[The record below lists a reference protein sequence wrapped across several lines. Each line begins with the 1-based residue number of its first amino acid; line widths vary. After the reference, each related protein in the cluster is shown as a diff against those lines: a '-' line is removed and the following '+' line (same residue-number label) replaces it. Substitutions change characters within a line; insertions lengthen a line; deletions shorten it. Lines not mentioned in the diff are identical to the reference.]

1 MKQATK
7 LRQGS
12 DYYAA
17 GILRGERIVLA
28 QSITVIESTLASDQ
42 RLAAEIMEKVM
53 HATGG
58 SIRIGISGP
67 PGVGKSTF
75 IERFGH
81 QITSDGKKLAVLTI
95 DPSSP
100 RTKGSILGDKTRMSE
115 LATNPMAFIRPSASA
130 DALGGV
136 AHKTRE
142 TILLCEAAGFD
153 VVLIETVGVG
163 QSEIT
168 VKNMTDVFLLLMLAG
183 SGDEL
188 QGIKKGIME
197 MANLIVITK
206 ADGDN
211 IKRANEAKNEF
222 QHAIHL
228 LFSQQD
234 WIPKVLTAS
243 AVANEG
249 IAETWKEIHRYVDFQ
264 IKNNLFNENRNLQNI
279 THLHER
285 FQHLL
290 KSEIEQSA
298 EFQKARQELED
309 RVSARNLSPTRGGQL
324 LFEAFKSFIVG
335 RRS

>member
-1 MKQATK
+1 VKQATK

-28 QSITVIESTLASDQ
+28 QSITLIESTLPSDQ
-42 RLAAEIMEKVM
+42 QLAAEIMDKVI
-53 HATGG
+53 HATGN

-75 IERFGH
+75 IETFGSH
-81 QITSDGKKLAVLTI
+81 ITSDGKKLAVLTI

-153 VVLIETVGVG
+153 VVLVETVGVG
-163 QSEIT
+163 QSEVT

-197 MANLIVITK
+197 MADLIVITK

-211 IKRANEAKNEF
+211 IRRANEARNEF

-228 LFSQQD
+228 LFNQQD

-243 AVANEG
+243 AVANDG
-249 IAETWKEIHRYVDFQ
+249 IGEAWKEISQYVDFQ
-264 IKNNLFNENRNLQNI
+264 TKNNLFDEKRKLQNI

-290 KSEIEQSA
+290 RSEIEQS
-298 EFQKARQELED
+298 EQLQKVRQKLEE
-309 RVSARNLSPTRGGQL
+309 RVSTRSLSPTQGGQL
-324 LFEAFKSFIVG
+324 LFDAFKSFIESK
-335 RRS
+335 RS

>member
-1 MKQATK
+1 M
-7 LRQGS
+7 RQGS

-28 QSITVIESTLASDQ
+28 QAITLIESTLLSDQ
-42 RLAAEIMEKVM
+42 QLAAEIMEKVI
-53 HATGG
+53 HATGK
-58 SIRIGISGP
+58 SVRIGISGP

-75 IERFGH
+75 IETFGQH
-81 QITSDGKKLAVLTI
+81 IVANDKKLAVLTI

-115 LATNPMAFIRPSASA
+115 LATNPNAFIRPSASA

-142 TILLCEAAGFD
+142 TILLCEAAGFE
-153 VVLIETVGVG
+153 VILIETVGVG
-163 QSEIT
+163 QSEVT

-197 MANLIVITK
+197 MADLIVITK

-211 IKRANEAKNEF
+211 IRRANEAKNEF

-228 LFSQQD
+228 LFSHQN
-234 WIPKVLTAS
+234 WTPKVMTAS

-249 IAETWKEIHRYVDFQ
+249 IAETWTEIENYITFQ
-264 IKNNLFNENRNLQNI
+264 SDNRLFDENRRLQNI
-279 THLHER
+279 AHLHER

-290 KSEIEQSA
+290 RSEIENSEELQNVR
-298 EFQKARQELED
+298 EELEK
-309 RVSARNLSPTRGGQL
+309 RVSTKNLSPTQGGQM
-324 LFEAFKSFIVG
+324 LFEAFKSFIEG
-335 RRS
+335 KRS